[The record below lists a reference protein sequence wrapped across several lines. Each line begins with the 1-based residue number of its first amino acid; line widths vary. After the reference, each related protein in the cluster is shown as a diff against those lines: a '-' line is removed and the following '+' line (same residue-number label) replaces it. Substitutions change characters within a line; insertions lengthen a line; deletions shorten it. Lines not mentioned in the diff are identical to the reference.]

1 MGTSI
6 TEMQVQELS
15 KLTNNVLLFLDGDK
29 AGTDAMMKS
38 IGNLYAANLNVAV
51 CILDNNMDPD
61 DLCRYYKH
69 DFNAINLEIKQHTM
83 QGIEMVLDR
92 AVKRYENIATQERI
106 KAINTAMPI
115 INAVQNLD
123 IRDLYKQTL
132 FKRLGL

>member
-1 MGTSI
+1 
-6 TEMQVQELS
+6 
-15 KLTNNVLLFLDGDK
+15 
-29 AGTDAMMKS
+29 
-38 IGNLYAANLNVAV
+38 
-51 CILDNNMDPD
+51 MDPD
-61 DLCRYYKH
+61 DLFRYYKRE
-69 DFNAINLEIKQHTM
+69 FNAINSEIKQHTM

-115 INAVQNLD
+115 INAVQNSD

>member
-1 MGTSI
+1 
-6 TEMQVQELS
+6 
-15 KLTNNVLLFLDGDK
+15 
-29 AGTDAMMKS
+29 MMKS

-69 DFNAINLEIKQHTM
+69 DFNTINSEIKRHTI
-83 QGIEMVLDR
+83 QGIEMVLDKT
-92 AVKRYENIATQERI
+92 VKRYENIATQERI
-106 KAINTAMPI
+106 KAINIAMPI
-115 INAVQNLD
+115 INAVQNPD